1 VERGEGKTMQTQLAS
16 LLLIVSAVALSS
28 VVVGFAV
35 AISEQTLDL
44 NSNPQV
50 ERIQNLQDQM
60 LNETN
65 GWFDSMQG
73 ILLNQTSPPTD
84 P

>member
-1 VERGEGKTMQTQLAS
+1 MQAQLAS
-16 LLLIVSAVALSS
+16 LLLIVSAVAFSI

-35 AISEQTLDL
+35 GISEQTLDL

-65 GWFDSMQG
+65 GWFDNMQG
-73 ILLNQTSPPTD
+73 ILLNQTAPATD

>member
-1 VERGEGKTMQTQLAS
+1 MQAQLAS

-35 AISEQTLDL
+35 GISEQTLDL

-65 GWFDSMQG
+65 GWFDNMQG
-73 ILLNQTSPPTD
+73 ILLNQTAPATD